1 MSKAHRVGCLDA
13 MVSTIRNIQRLP
25 DDALR
30 QSLTESAREVV
41 DAYFERGEI
50 TSAARSMLQ
59 DMLDEAR
66 PS

>member
-1 MSKAHRVGCLDA
+1 MSEAHRVGCLDA

-25 DDALR
+25 NEVMR
-30 QSLTESAREVV
+30 QSLTETAREVV

-59 DMLDEAR
+59 DMLDEAG